1 MGASARKML
10 DNVFGDIN
18 KSSRLGVR
26 FAAEAT
32 VALAASVEVDAIG
45 RRIRS
50 LVIVIGRE

>member
-1 MGASARKML
+1 VGASARKML

-26 FAAEAT
+26 FATEAT

-45 RRIRS
+45 RRIGS
-50 LVIVIGRE
+50 LVIVIEGE